1 MYVILPDMR
10 DCFNSL
16 DDLDVERTA
25 AQKLSRKW
33 RNHGVDDSKK

>member
-1 MYVILPDMR
+1 MR
-10 DCFNSL
+10 DCFNSFK

-33 RNHGVDDSKK
+33 RNHGVDAPTSK